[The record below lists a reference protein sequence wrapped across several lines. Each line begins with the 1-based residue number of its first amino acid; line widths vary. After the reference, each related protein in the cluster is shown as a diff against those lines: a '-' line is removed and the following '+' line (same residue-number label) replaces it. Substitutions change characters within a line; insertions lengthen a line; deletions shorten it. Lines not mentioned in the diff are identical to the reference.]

1 MTMRIFI
8 INANHAHTKADFSL
22 KDLPGTSGRID
33 LLCRSIN
40 SAFLLS
46 HGFRKN
52 VRVWLNLNGPPNP
65 PKTIRF
71 EGSEIRPKTI
81 NPDERSIAKL
91 IIKALKA
98 DEEIEEP
105 SKEYQ
110 VLPGIYISNLTFEFE
125 DVVRKTIKIAK
136 LYYLHEEGKPIT
148 EVNFKGNVAFV
159 LGDHIGLTKE
169 DEAFLESI
177 AEKVSIGRKSYL
189 TSHVIAYVNIFLD
202 NLRI

>member
-8 INANHAHTKADFSL
+8 IKANHAHTKADFSL

-52 VRVWLNLNGPPNP
+52 VRLWLNLNGPPNP

-71 EGSEIRPKTI
+71 EGNEIKPKTI

-98 DEEIEEP
+98 GEEIKKP
-105 SKEYQ
+105 SKEHQ
-110 VLPGIYISNLTFEFE
+110 VLPGIYISNLTFE
-125 DVVRKTIKIAK
+125 DIVRKTIKTAK

-169 DEAFLESI
+169 DEAFLENI
-177 AEKVSIGRKSYL
+177 AEKISIGRKSYL

-202 NLRI
+202 NLGS

>member
-1 MTMRIFI
+1 MRIFI
-8 INANHAHTKADFSL
+8 IKANHAHTKADFSL

-33 LLCRSIN
+33 LLCRSVN

-52 VRVWLNLNGPPNP
+52 VRVWLNLNGPPDP

-71 EGSEIRPKTI
+71 EGYEIRPKTI

-91 IIKALKA
+91 ITKALVAGEK
-98 DEEIEEP
+98 IREP
-105 SKEYQ
+105 SKEHQ
-110 VLPGIYISNLTFEFE
+110 VLPGIYISNLTFEH
-125 DVVRKTIKIAK
+125 VVRKTIKIAK

-159 LGDHIGLTKE
+159 LGDHIGLTEE
-169 DEAFLESI
+169 DEAFLEDI
-177 AEKVSIGRKSYL
+177 AEKVSVGRKSYL
-189 TSHVIAYVNIFLD
+189 TSHVIAYVNIYLD